1 MACMDLSHLTEKP
14 HAICVPFP
22 AQGHINAML
31 KLAKL
36 LHSKGFHITF
46 VNTEFT
52 HGRLLK
58 SRGPNSLN
66 SLSSFRFEMIP
77 DGIPPSESDNDAMPD
92 ALTTCDSTSKHC
104 LAPFRDLLFK
114 LNNSSNVPPVTCIVS
129 DLNMNFTL
137 TAAEEFGVPD
147 VLFWTPSAC
156 SLMAVAQCPNL
167 IQRGLMPLKDA
178 SYLTNG
184 YLDKVIDWIPG
195 MQGIRLRDLPTFIRT
210 TNPDDFMVK
219 FAMQLMEGAQRASA
233 IVINTFAEL
242 EYDVLCPLSAIFP
255 PIFAIGPLQL
265 LSDQIN
271 DNRLECLGSNFW
283 KEDSECLKWLDSKEP
298 NSVLYVNFGSI
309 AVLTSEQFFEFCWGL
324 ANSNQNFLWI
334 IRPDLV
340 TGDSAIILPDFSL
353 ATKDRGMLTSWCPQE
368 QVLSHPSIGGF
379 LTHNGW
385 NSTIESISAGVPMI
399 CWPFF
404 ADQQTNCW
412 YCCNKWGIGM
422 EIDNDVKR
430 NEVERLVRELL
441 VGKKGKELKKKAMD
455 WKREAERASSQVN
468 LVDVINQVL
477 SFNKIN

>member
-1 MACMDLSHLTEKP
+1 M
-14 HAICVPFP
+14 F
-22 AQGHINAML
+22 

-46 VNTEFT
+46 VNTEFS
-52 HGRLLK
+52 HQRLLK
-58 SRGPNSLN
+58 SRGQNSLN
-66 SLSSFRFEMIP
+66 GLSSFRFEMIP
-77 DGIPPSESDNDAMPD
+77 DGIPPSESDTDAMPD
-92 ALTTCDSTSKHC
+92 VLTICDSTNKHC

-114 LNNSSNVPPVTCIVS
+114 LSNSSNVPPVTCIVS
-129 DLNMNFTL
+129 DVVMSFTL

-147 VLFWTPSAC
+147 VVFWTASAC
-156 SLMAVAQCPNL
+156 SLMAYAQYPNL
-167 IQRGLMPLKDA
+167 IQRGLIPLK
-178 SYLTNG
+178 
-184 YLDKVIDWIPG
+184 G
-195 MQGIRLRDLPTFIRT
+195 MQDIRLRDLPTFIRT

-219 FAMQLMEGAQRASA
+219 FVMQLIEQAQRASA
-233 IVINTFAEL
+233 IVINTFEEL
-242 EYDVLCPLSAIFP
+242 EYDVLCPRSAIFP
-255 PIFAIGPLQL
+255 PTCTIGPLQL

-298 NSVLYVNFGSI
+298 NSVIYVNFGSI

-340 TGDSAIILPDFSL
+340 TGDSAIIPPHFSL
-353 ATKDRGMLTSWCPQE
+353 VTKDRGMLTSWCPQE

-412 YCCNKWGIGM
+412 HCCNKWGIGM

-441 VGKKGKELKKKAMD
+441 VGKKGKELKKKVNTYGCLKPNDHGGLLRDSNGD
-455 WKREAERASSQVN
+455 WLGGFLGYISTKA
-468 LVDVINQVL
+468 
-477 SFNKIN
+477 